1 MDLMSLILPVILYS
15 LLLREHIESERVMTK
30 RWLHLERSE
39 QKKNGFERVILKK
52 AFRRITE
59 IGKVY
64 SIYAV
69 LIVEPIIDRTR
80 FSMLTGD
87 RAESSIHDFIPERE
101 DISGDRDLQIAELK
115 AQLDNVLEHVYF
127 PG

>member
-15 LLLREHIESERVMTK
+15 LLLKEHIESEKVMTK

-52 AFRRITE
+52 VFRRITE
-59 IGKVY
+59 IGKVC

-69 LIVEPIIDRTR
+69 LIAEPIIDRTR

-87 RAESSIHDFIPERE
+87 RAESSIHDFIPE
-101 DISGDRDLQIAELK
+101 ISGDRDQKIAELK

-127 PG
+127 LG